1 MNSAATDPLLYD
13 RAAELDERQV
23 PAAGKKWS
31 RRRTTVFVFCG
42 STLFWTLIVLGVRGI
57 L

>member
-31 RRRTTVFVFCG
+31 PRRTTVFVFCG